1 MERFTLENKQVE
13 LWPSEGEN
21 WPVIYLNTF
30 EGEGERVWQEMRR
43 RDLPDFSLAAVSG
56 LDWNRD
62 LPPWDAP
69 AIYKGAESFSG
80 GAEAYLAQLTG
91 KILPAVE
98 QRLKGRPVWRAL
110 AGYSLAG
117 AFAVYGLYHT
127 GAFCRAA
134 SVSGS
139 LWFPGLKEYL
149 LSHEMQNRPDC
160 LYFSLGNKESK
171 TRNPAMKV
179 VEQNTWEIEGFFH
192 SKGVKTVFQLN
203 PGGHF
208 QEPEKRVAAA
218 LGWLLEQ

>member
-21 WPVIYLNTF
+21 RPVIYLNTF
-30 EGEGERVWQEMRR
+30 EGEGAGCVWR
-43 RDLPDFSLAAVSG
+43 S
-56 LDWNRD
+56 
-62 LPPWDAP
+62 
-69 AIYKGAESFSG
+69 
-80 GAEAYLAQLTG
+80 GAEAYLAQLTE
-91 KILPAVE
+91 KILPVME

-117 AFAVYGLYHT
+117 AFAVYGLYRT

-171 TRNPAMKV
+171 TRNPAMKP
-179 VEQNTWEIEGFFH
+179 VEQNTREIEDFFR